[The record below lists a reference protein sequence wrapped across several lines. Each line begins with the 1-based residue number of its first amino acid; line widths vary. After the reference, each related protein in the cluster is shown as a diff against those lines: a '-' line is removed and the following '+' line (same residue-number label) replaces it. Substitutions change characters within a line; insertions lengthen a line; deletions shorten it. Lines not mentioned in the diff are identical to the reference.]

1 VIFCSAS
8 PTTHSRWYVQRMGST
23 EVATFSVLS
32 LENEKTEYDL
42 RRDERVAQLATT
54 FRLVEVAARE
64 L

>member
-1 VIFCSAS
+1 
-8 PTTHSRWYVQRMGST
+8 MGST